1 MTAARLA
8 PAEAQ
13 PRAQGPG
20 RRRDRTELFEIAER
34 GQRMFARAGADD
46 AEDVLAWAA
55 ERFGHSIAVASSF
68 AGGTALLDLAARAL
82 PGIDVLF
89 LETGYHFP
97 ETIGTRDALS
107 VMLDITV
114 VNVRAEQT
122 VAEQDATHGK
132 DLFARDPNLCCRLR
146 KVEPLAHALSGYEAW
161 VTGVRRGDSTTRAG
175 TKHVEWDAKNGMV
188 KINPLAAWSFDQL
201 VDYASE
207 RGLPV
212 NPLLADGYPSIGCL
226 PCTRRVEPGEDPRA
240 GRWAGLAKNE
250 CGIHI

>member
-1 MTAARLA
+1 MSA
-8 PAEAQ
+8 PDTEAP
-13 PRAQGPG
+13 PRT
-20 RRRDRTELFEIAER
+20 RTRSRTELYAIAEA
-34 GQRMFARAGADD
+34 GQRLFADAGPDD
-46 AEDVLAWAA
+46 AEAVLAWAA
-55 ERFGHSIAVASSF
+55 DQFGDSIAVASSF
-68 AGGTALLDLAARAL
+68 AGGTALLDLAAKAV

-114 VNVRAEQT
+114 VNVKPKLT
-122 VAEQDATHGK
+122 VPEQDAEHGK
-132 DLFARDPNLCCRLR
+132 DLFARDPNLCCRMR
-146 KVEPLAHALSGYEAW
+146 KVEPLAEALGGYDAW
-161 VTGVRRGDSTTRAG
+161 ITGVRRGDHIGRAG
-175 TKHVEWDAKNGMV
+175 TKFVEWDAKNGMV

-201 VDYASE
+201 VDHAAE

>member
-1 MTAARLA
+1 VTVVEQA
-8 PAEAQ
+8 
-13 PRAQGPG
+13 G
-20 RRRDRTELFEIAER
+20 RVRTRQRSRTELYEIAEAGR
-34 GQRMFARAGADD
+34 LRFADAGPDD
-46 AEDVLAWAA
+46 APAVLAWAV
-55 ERFGHSIAVASSF
+55 EQLGDSIAVASSF
-68 AGGTALLDLAARAL
+68 AGGTALLDLAAKAL
-82 PGIDVLF
+82 PGVDVLF

-97 ETIGTRDALS
+97 ETIGTRDALA

-114 VNVRAEQT
+114 VNVRGKQT
-122 VAEQDATHGK
+122 VAEQDAEFGK
-132 DLFARDPNLCCRLR
+132 DLFARDPNLCCRMR
-146 KVEPLAHALSGYEAW
+146 KVEPLAEALAGYDGW
-161 VTGVRRGDSTTRAG
+161 VTGVRRGDHAGRAG
-175 TKHVEWDAKNGMV
+175 TKFVEWDAKNGMV

-201 VDYASE
+201 VDHAAE

>member
-1 MTAARLA
+1 MSAPEVTEA
-8 PAEAQ
+8 PA
-13 PRAQGPG
+13 RA
-20 RRRDRTELFEIAER
+20 RTRSRTDLYAIAEA
-34 GQRMFARAGADD
+34 GQQLFADAGPDD
-46 AEDVLAWAA
+46 AEAVLAWAA
-55 ERFGHSIAVASSF
+55 EQFGDSIAVASSF
-68 AGGTALLDLAARAL
+68 AGGTALLDLAAKAV

-107 VMLDITV
+107 VMLDITI
-114 VNVRAEQT
+114 VNVKPRLT
-122 VAEQDATHGK
+122 VPEQDAGYGK
-132 DLFARDPNLCCRLR
+132 DLFARDPNLCCRMR
-146 KVEPLAHALSGYEAW
+146 KVEPLAEALGGYDAW
-161 VTGVRRGDSTTRAG
+161 ITGVRRGDHIGRAG
-175 TKHVEWDAKNGMV
+175 TKFVEWDGKNGMV

-201 VDYASE
+201 VDHAAE